1 MSVSQRLPVL
11 ALVCSSIV
19 WGATWIPL
27 KYFAAQG
34 LDGAALLL
42 LAYGSV
48 AVLAI
53 PLLWQQCQR
62 WRTEWRVMLGIFIFG
77 GYANVAFN
85 LSVMYGDVVRAMS
98 LFYTLPVWAVL
109 GGLLFLGEKLTLARA
124 ISVVLALSGAWLI
137 LGGVNIF
144 AQPPSWLD
152 FLAMSSGLAY
162 AMNNIIFR
170 ATPATP
176 IQPKIALMFFSGAFF
191 SGVVLLG
198 SGLFSGPQQWPAQAS
213 PSLLLLACGFGVGW
227 MLLANIGTQ
236 WAVTHLEAGRAAVII
251 ILELVTAILTSMW
264 INHEQLSLLEWCGA
278 GLILTAAL
286 LEARG

>member
-1 MSVSQRLPVL
+1 MSHSQRLPVL
-11 ALVCSSIV
+11 ALVCSSVV
-19 WGATWIPL
+19 WGCTWIPL

-48 AVLAI
+48 AVLAL
-53 PLLWQQCQR
+53 PLLLRQCKHWRKEWQ
-62 WRTEWRVMLGIFIFG
+62 VMLGIFMFG
-77 GYANVAFN
+77 GFANVAFN
-85 LSVMYGDVVRAMS
+85 LSVMYGDVVRMMS

-109 GGLLFLGEKLTLARA
+109 GGIVFLGERLTPMRVL
-124 ISVVLALSGAWLI
+124 SVLLALAGAWLI
-137 LGGVNIF
+137 LGGVNIL

-152 FLAMSSGLAY
+152 ALAISSGFAY

-170 ATPATP
+170 ATPTTP
-176 IQPKIALMFFSGAFF
+176 IQPKIALMFFSGAVFA
-191 SGVVLLG
+191 GLVLLT
-198 SGLFSGPQQWPAQAS
+198 GLQQWPLQAA
-213 PSLLLLACGFGVGW
+213 PSLLLLACGFGIGW

-236 WAVTHLEAGRAAVII
+236 WGVTHMEAGRAAVII
-251 ILELVTAILTSMW
+251 ILELVLAVITSMW
-264 INHEQLSLLEWCGA
+264 INHDVLTLTEWCGA